1 MTYYDS
7 IFRKAL
13 ASKNPDAIIK
23 VAQAF
28 ETMSM
33 PRKANILYERA
44 NTLYSFAFGSGYE
57 SHSVDDLVDIVTA
70 KDATMINLANMVKE
84 IYTKPEFVSS
94 GTKDAYYALSSR
106 YRQARD
112 NAQKTIDKAR
122 SILHIKP
129 LGLTDAT
136 KEYGA
141 FLDVLNSH
149 WRENKWTPGD
159 WSIDDVSSRLQ
170 ALGASGQD
178 SIPIPQPRAIHDL
191 NIANEAAHAVDYARH
206 NLAKGAQ
213 DATGYIATTVAKA
226 AKDASKELGISSTE
240 LVLIGVGVLV
250 GLFML
255 NRLMIPVKI

>member
-13 ASKNPDAIIK
+13 VSKNPNAVVN

-28 ETMSM
+28 ETMGM
-33 PRKANILYERA
+33 PRKANILYEHA
-44 NTLYSFAFGSGYE
+44 NVLYSFAFGYGNETRSI
-57 SHSVDDLVDIVTA
+57 DDLVDIVAA
-70 KDATMINLANMVKE
+70 KDATMINLANMVKGV
-84 IYTKPEFVSS
+84 YTKPEFVSS
-94 GTKDAYYALSSR
+94 GTRDAYDALSKR
-106 YRQARD
+106 YNQARA
-112 NAQKTIDKAR
+112 NAQKAIDKAR

-129 LGLTDAT
+129 LAFTDAT

-159 WSIDDVSSRLQ
+159 WSIEDVTTRLQ
-170 ALGASGQD
+170 ALGASGKDNIQ
-178 SIPIPQPRAIHDL
+178 IPQPRAIHNL
-191 NIANEAAHAVDYARH
+191 NIANAAAHAVDYVRH
-206 NLAKGAQ
+206 DLAEAAKE
-213 DATGYIATTVAKA
+213 VAKEA
-226 AKDASKELGISSTE
+226 AKDVPKVLGISPTE

-255 NRLMIPVKI
+255 NRLMIPVKL